1 MYVRASLLQGE
12 ESVGYS
18 IDVSFQQ
25 FTDGTT
31 LSMTSRG
38 IKRSVARLYTHPLN
52 VCG

>member
-1 MYVRASLLQGE
+1 MYVTDSLLQGE

-18 IDVSFQQ
+18 LDVSFQQ

-38 IKRSVARLYTHPLN
+38 IKRLVVRLYTLPLN
-52 VCG
+52 VHG